1 MPKAI
6 RLYQHGGA
14 EVLKWEDVE
23 LPAIGVHEVLVR
35 HTAIGIN
42 YSDVYH
48 RTGLYPTALPSGMGS
63 EAAGVV
69 EQIGRRVRGFKRG
82 DRVGYV
88 VSSPPGAYATE
99 RVLSAD
105 ALVKIPAGIGDEQAA
120 AVLLK
125 GLTCWYLLRRTHRIR
140 RADVILITAAAGG
153 VGLILSQWARALG
166 AHVIGAVGSESKARL
181 AKRHGCHRV
190 IVGYG
195 DLAAQVREFTRGKG
209 VDVVYD
215 SVGKDTFHAALDS
228 LRPRGLMV
236 SFGNASGPVPPFAAL
251 ELASRGSLFFTRP
264 RLVDYVDSGEIRR
277 TAARELFALMKRG
290 KVRVHVGQRYALQ
303 EAAQAQ
309 QDLEGRRTTG
319 STVLLP

>member
-14 EVLKWEDVE
+14 EVLRWEDVE
-23 LPAIGVHEVLVR
+23 LPALGAQDVLLR

-42 YSDVYH
+42 YSDVYR
-48 RTGLYPTALPSGMGS
+48 RTGLYSTPLPSGMGS
-63 EAAGVV
+63 EAVGVV
-69 EQIGRRVRGFKRG
+69 EQVGRRVRGFRRG

-88 VSSPPGAYATE
+88 VNSPQGAYATQ
-99 RVLSAD
+99 RILDAN
-105 ALVKIPAGIGDEQAA
+105 ALVKIPAGIADEQAA
-120 AVLLK
+120 AALLK
-125 GLTCWYLLRRTHRIR
+125 GLTCWYLLRRTHRLSR
-140 RADVILITAAAGG
+140 GDVILITAAAGG

-166 AHVIGAVGSESKARL
+166 ARVIGAVGSEAKAAL
-181 AKRHGCHRV
+181 ARRGCHRV
-190 IVGYG
+190 VVGYQ
-195 DLAAQVREFTRGKG
+195 DLAAQVRKLNRGKG

-251 ELASRGSLFFTRP
+251 ELSDRGSLFFTRP
-264 RLVDYVDSGEIRR
+264 RLVDYIDSPEVRR
-277 TAARELFALMKRG
+277 TAVRELFALMKGG
-290 KVRVHVGQRYALQ
+290 KVRVHVGQRYALA

-309 QDLEGRRTTG
+309 RDLEARRTTG
-319 STVLLP
+319 STVLVP